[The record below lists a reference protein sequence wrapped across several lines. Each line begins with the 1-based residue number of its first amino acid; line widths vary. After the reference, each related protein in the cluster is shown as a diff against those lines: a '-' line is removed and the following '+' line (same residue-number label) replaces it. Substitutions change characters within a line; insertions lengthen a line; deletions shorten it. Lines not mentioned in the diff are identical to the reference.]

1 MIKIDRILVRNYRSI
16 KEIEFTLDSFV
27 AFVGYNNSGKSNCMR
42 AINWILSMEKPTL
55 EDYYIDTEGKC
66 ERTPSVEY
74 RLSGLTDEAL
84 DKLVDDEGKRKKIK
98 QMRIGGELYL
108 KRELLSGKP
117 KTFYRINGEWKVNP
131 SGIDTA
137 IKAIHPD
144 VYLIEPDMSSSEQ
157 AGRVKNGTA
166 LSDLMV
172 LLVKEPLK
180 KYEEKLLSFKNEL
193 FLDDSV
199 REMEEGIKGYLQRY
213 YPGFDVSLRNNFE
226 IADIFKSFAL
236 EVREDGSL
244 KSLSNYGHGLQRSA
258 LMAVLTFLASVSQ
271 VSTGLKSRVLLIDEP
286 ELFQHPSMIKKIR
299 DTLLRLSESGFQV
312 VITTHSPHLLSAEKV
327 LRRTYAVSKDMER
340 GTFLRNPSLA
350 LDKEFNSKT
359 LSNFLALD
367 QLSYVP
373 FSERIMVVEGGTE
386 EVFFKTVLEDLFP
399 ESFHRYSIFKMDGCR
414 QFPYTKDFLDFYGF
428 PMMLVGDLDA
438 IKSFR
443 VEDDEVQEKIDCIRS
458 KAVEYFKEEGC
469 ALDDGG
475 WPSENS
481 SRRFNEFSLSDFA
494 RQKGVFDDLSWLDCK
509 GVHFWSRGDIEHTLY
524 PNFVDGGKIE
534 RVRRLIRK
542 VREAQCFLSP
552 RESWKKVIV
561 DSGGDFNELLQ
572 LLLKFTRVIRTSM
585 EEDGLR

>member
-1 MIKIDRILVRNYRSI
+1 
-16 KEIEFTLDSFV
+16 
-27 AFVGYNNSGKSNCMR
+27 
-42 AINWILSMEKPTL
+42 
-55 EDYYIDTEGKC
+55 
-66 ERTPSVEY
+66 
-74 RLSGLTDEAL
+74 
-84 DKLVDDEGKRKKIK
+84 
-98 QMRIGGELYL
+98 
-108 KRELLSGKP
+108 
-117 KTFYRINGEWKVNP
+117 
-131 SGIDTA
+131 
-137 IKAIHPD
+137 
-144 VYLIEPDMSSSEQ
+144 MSSSEQ

-542 VREAQCFLSP
+542 VREVQCFLSP
-552 RESWKKVIV
+552 RESWEKVIV

-572 LLLKFTRVIRTSM
+572 LLLKFTRVIRTSK